1 MIFVTGSRVIID
13 DDVYETDGKLHAVFV
28 DGSQLRHDGKPLGD
42 DAAAFIARIAEVTD
56 ISPYPVVA
64 VFSLRGFSEKDLERA

>member
-1 MIFVTGSRVIID
+1 MIFVIGKRIIID
-13 DDVYETDGKLHAVFV
+13 DDVYEADGKLHAVFV

-42 DAAAFIARIAEVTD
+42 DAAAFIARIAEVTN

-64 VFSLRGFSEKDLERA
+64 VFSLRGFGEKDLERA